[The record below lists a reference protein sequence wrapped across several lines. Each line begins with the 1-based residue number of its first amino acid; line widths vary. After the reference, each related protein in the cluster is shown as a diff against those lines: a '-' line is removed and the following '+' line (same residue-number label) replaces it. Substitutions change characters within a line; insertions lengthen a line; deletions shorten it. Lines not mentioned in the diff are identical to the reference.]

1 MFLNIWTSGPHLWS
15 PARRPLPLGFHC
27 SPDLCDFTL
36 YWPSQQTSW
45 RHAKRCRPTGV
56 THLTTF
62 VIFVRCSCSIKEL
75 KKKPSQESL
84 WCKQFYYGL
93 CSYFLPLASYHPTPP
108 SPGSDSHW
116 NGLQNSSL
124 FWLGPSEWSRT
135 TVFTNGISINIS
147 ISVHSGHL
155 KISHQDLHHL
165 F

>member
-75 KKKPSQESL
+75 KKNQVRSPSGANNFIMACALTFFHWLPITPLPPPRAQTHTGMV
-84 WCKQFYYGL
+84 CKTPVFSDWVHLNGAVPLSSQMAFPL
-93 CSYFLPLASYHPTPP
+93 TFLFP
-108 SPGSDSHW
+108 SIRG
-116 NGLQNSSL
+116 
-124 FWLGPSEWSRT
+124 T
-135 TVFTNGISINIS
+135 
-147 ISVHSGHL
+147 
-155 KISHQDLHHL
+155 
-165 F
+165 